1 MNINKNT
8 LLFNILRKIANK
20 PNSTQRDMAK
30 SLDISLGKLNYC
42 LKALKEK
49 GLIKINNFKKSKSK
63 LGYIYLLTPRGVSQ
77 KTQLTI
83 NFMKRKLKEYDELK
97 NELNK
102 NKKIN
107 LN

>member
-49 GLIKINNFKKSKSK
+49 V
-63 LGYIYLLTPRGVSQ
+63 R
-77 KTQLTI
+77 
-83 NFMKRKLKEYDELK
+83 RKGRNKCEL
-97 NELNK
+97 
-102 NKKIN
+102 
-107 LN
+107 

>member
-49 GLIKINNFKKSKSK
+49 GLIKINNFKKAKVSSAT
-63 LGYIYLLTPRGVSQ
+63 YI
-77 KTQLTI
+77 
-83 NFMKRKLKEYDELK
+83 F
-97 NELNK
+97 
-102 NKKIN
+102 
-107 LN
+107 

>member
-49 GLIKINNFKKSKSK
+49 GLIKINNLKKAK
-63 LGYIYLLTPRGVSQ
+63 
-77 KTQLTI
+77 
-83 NFMKRKLKEYDELK
+83 
-97 NELNK
+97 
-102 NKKIN
+102 
-107 LN
+107 

>member
-77 KTQLTI
+77 K
-83 NFMKRKLKEYDELK
+83 
-97 NELNK
+97 LN
-102 NKKIN
+102 
-107 LN
+107 LQ

>member
-20 PNSTQRDMAK
+20 PNSTPRDMAK

-63 LGYIYLLTPRGVSQ
+63 LGYIYLLTPRDVSQ
-77 KTQLTI
+77 K
-83 NFMKRKLKEYDELK
+83 
-97 NELNK
+97 LN
-102 NKKIN
+102 
-107 LN
+107 LQ